1 MEKYILLN
9 LGDGMR
15 LEKVMYFTQ
24 KEEEFA
30 SLLITIGL
38 KRNVAKVL
46 VYLSNTSEAT
56 SRDIE
61 RGTDLRQPEVSI
73 AMRTLNQNEWIESRE
88 SKAESKGRPVKIYR
102 LSRPIE
108 EIMDIIE
115 IKKRKEV
122 KNQLDLIQKVRE
134 HISV

>member
-1 MEKYILLN
+1 
-9 LGDGMR
+9 MR
-15 LEKVMYFTQ
+15 SEKVLYFTP

-30 SLLITIGL
+30 MLLMNIGL
-38 KRNVAKVL
+38 KRNVSKVL
-46 VYLSNTSEAT
+46 VYLANTSEAT

-73 AMRTLNQNEWIESRE
+73 AMRTLKDNEWIETRE

-115 IKKRKEV
+115 RNKRKEV
-122 KNQLDLIQKVRE
+122 KSQLALIEKVRE